1 MKSNNDKSN
10 CINYFTNS
18 DNIITQQHYLLCR
31 DYFINKLS
39 VPQLTS
45 KYGYART
52 SIYDIIENFSDKLDN
67 NQEPFFLDIKA
78 GRKRTAS
85 FNDLIIMV
93 VKLRNQNL
101 SVPEIKGMLDASGV
115 CISERTVYT
124 ILDEANFPR
133 LNKRDEKTRSEVTS
147 NPKISEIISAQK
159 SEQFIYEDDTF
170 HSENAGILTFLP
182 FIKQFH
188 IDDAIINSSYP
199 GTIEISKIS
208 SILSFLALKLSDIA
222 RYNSDDL
229 WCMDRGMGIFAGLT
243 VLPKTTWFN
252 TYSSGITRED
262 NVKFLTSLSEIW
274 SKAGLLSD
282 TANLDFT
289 TIPYWG
295 NAEAFENNW
304 SGKRGKALASMLA
317 VLAHDPETG
326 LICYGDTTVKHSNS
340 DQVILEFLDFYQ
352 SSGNNNIKYLIF
364 DSKFITYSQL
374 GVLDSKGIKFIT
386 IQRRGKNIIQEIR
399 SIPGSEWK
407 DIIVKKANSKSRKVK
422 ACERQTKLY
431 GYGGRNHSH
440 VIRQIFINN
449 GQDSKPAIII
459 TNDFDL
465 SIESVVRK
473 YALRWLVEKEIS
485 EQIEF
490 FHLNSLSSSIVVKVD
505 FDLTMS
511 ILAHNLYRLI
521 ANYLPGFMQA
531 TIHTIH
537 TKFIKNSADI
547 VIKDKNIIVKLN
559 KKKTLQHIL
568 SIYKKL
574 YQGSYSWID
583 NCSLVLSASNRS

>member
-1 MKSNNDKSN
+1 MKSNNDKAN

-18 DNIITQQHYLLCR
+18 DNIITQQHYRLCR

-39 VPQLTS
+39 VPQLTN
-45 KYGYART
+45 KYGYAST
-52 SIYDIIENFSDKLDN
+52 SIYDIIKSFSDKLDN

-85 FNDLIIMV
+85 FNDVIIMV

-101 SVPEIKGMLDASGV
+101 SVPEIKGQLDASGFN
-115 CISERTVYT
+115 ISERTVYA

-133 LNKRDEKTRSEVTS
+133 LNKRDEKTRGEAPS
-147 NPKISEIISAQK
+147 NSKISEIISARK

-188 IDDAIINSSYP
+188 IDEAIINSSYP
-199 GTIEISKIS
+199 GTTEISKIS

-229 WCMDRGMGIFAGLT
+229 WRMDKGIGIFAGLT
-243 VLPKTTWFN
+243 VLPNATWFN

-274 SKAGLLSD
+274 SEAGLLSSA
-282 TANLDFT
+282 ANLDFT

-295 NAEAFENNW
+295 NAETFESDR
-304 SGKRGKALASMLA
+304 SGKRGQALASMLA
-317 VLAHDPETG
+317 VLARDPETG
-326 LICYGDTTVKHSNS
+326 LICYGDTPVKHTNS
-340 DQVILEFLDFYQ
+340 DQVILDFLDFYQ
-352 SSGNNNIKYLIF
+352 SNCNNNIKYLTF
-364 DSKFITYSQL
+364 ECKFTTYSQL

-399 SIPGSEWK
+399 NIPESEWQ
-407 DIIVKKANSKSRKVK
+407 DIIVTKGHNQRREVK
-422 ACERQTKLY
+422 ACQRRTKLY
-431 GYGGRNHSH
+431 AYGDRNHSH
-440 VIRQIFINN
+440 EIRQIFIHN
-449 GQDSKPAIII
+449 GQGNKPAIII

-473 YALRWLVEKEIS
+473 YALRWLVEEEIS
-485 EQIEF
+485 EQFEF
-490 FHLNSLSSSIVVKVD
+490 FHLNRLSSSIVVNVD

-511 ILAHNLYRLI
+511 ILAYNLYMLI
-521 ANYLPGFMQA
+521 ANHLPSFKQA
-531 TIHTIH
+531 TINTIN
-537 TKFIKNSADI
+537 TRFIKNSANI
-547 VIKDKNIIVKLN
+547 TIKDKNIIVKLN
-559 KKKTLQHIL
+559 KNKMLPDIL
-568 SIYKKL
+568 SIYKRL
-574 YQGSYSWID
+574 YQGSYTWID
-583 NCSLVLSASNRS
+583 NCSLVLSTSN